1 MNMFNFLVCVAVY
14 LSLALIGW
22 VITESLNVYTEH
34 CNNKSY
40 EHCYQKSIKKSE
52 GIAIIENRNDLWS
65 AVRK

>member
-1 MNMFNFLVCVAVY
+1 MYNFLVLVAIY

-34 CNNKSY
+34 CNGKSY
-40 EHCYQKSIKKSE
+40 EHCYQRSIKKSE
-52 GIAIIENRNDLWS
+52 GITIIENREDLWS

>member
-1 MNMFNFLVCVAVY
+1 MFNFLVLVAVY

-22 VITESLNVYTEH
+22 VITESLNIYTDC
-34 CNNKSY
+34 CNEKSY

-52 GIAIIENRNDLWS
+52 GITIIENRDDLWS

>member
-1 MNMFNFLVCVAVY
+1 MFNFLVLVAVY

-22 VITESLNVYTEH
+22 VITESLYIYTDR
-34 CNNKSY
+34 CNAKSY

-52 GIAIIENRNDLWS
+52 GITIMENRDDLWS